1 MTVDHPT
8 SPFTPT
14 SVATSVAT
22 LVSMAVFLSVLLAGL
37 AASAPP
43 AWAGDPKMEDFEL
56 INPLLKPELS
66 QWLVGPI
73 SWIATDKEIEEY
85 LQITSNEAAETFIEE
100 FWAERDPYPQRPDNP
115 AEELYEE
122 RMEDAAAEY
131 AEAGQ
136 PGWKTPRGRI
146 FVTYGEPDEVDY
158 EVAPDPGDP
167 LIEVWVYAKG
177 TEKGLDGQKPDRRY
191 RFIKRG
197 EVTEFYQRQSTIERR
212 RRRATTPPHVRRP

>member
-1 MTVDHPT
+1 MTRHHR
-8 SPFTPT
+8 TPVP
-14 SVATSVAT
+14 VA
-22 LVSMAVFLSVLLAGL
+22 LLILLPVL
-37 AASAPP
+37 AALAPP
-43 AWAGDPKMEDFEL
+43 VSAGDPKKEDFEL

-85 LQITSNEAAETFIEE
+85 LLLTSNEAAETFIEE

-115 AEELYEE
+115 ARKLYEE
-122 RMEDAAAEY
+122 RTEDAAEEY

-136 PGWKTPRGRI
+136 PGWKTPRGRV

-167 LIEVWVYAKG
+167 LIEVWEYDKD
-177 TEKGLDGQKPDRRY
+177 TEKGLDGEKPDRRY

-197 EVTEFYQRQSTIERR
+197 ELTEFYQRQTNIERR
-212 RRRATTPPHVRRP
+212 RHRATTPPHVRRPWP